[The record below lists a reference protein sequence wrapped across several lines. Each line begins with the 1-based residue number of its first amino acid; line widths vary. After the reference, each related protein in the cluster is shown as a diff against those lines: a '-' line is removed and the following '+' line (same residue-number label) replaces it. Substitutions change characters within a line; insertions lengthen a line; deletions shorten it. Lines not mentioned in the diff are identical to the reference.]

1 MGKFLADSLC
11 SLWSELKVESEK
23 LEIMDAEFSPVLGD
37 AAEMSA
43 IILPV
48 W

>member
-1 MGKFLADSLC
+1 MGKFLADSLY
-11 SLWSELKVESEK
+11 SFWSDLKVESEK
-23 LEIMDAEFSPVLGD
+23 LEIMDAEFSPVRED